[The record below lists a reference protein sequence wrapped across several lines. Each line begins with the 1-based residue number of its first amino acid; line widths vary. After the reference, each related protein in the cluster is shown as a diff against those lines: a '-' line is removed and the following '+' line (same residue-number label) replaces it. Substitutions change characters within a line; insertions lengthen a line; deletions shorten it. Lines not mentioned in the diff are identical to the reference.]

1 MKRQMVINRIM
12 AVILVCVMLLNTRV
26 VCLAGETKNDNKVTV
41 VSVVTNGKTMAA
53 LAEDGGLY
61 CWGKN
66 ESGQIGNGSDVDQ
79 TYPMRIMNN
88 IREIYLGMIN
98 IGLYNWGTTAAI
110 SYSGDLYCWGDNRYG
125 QVGNGNTDNQH
136 KPVKI
141 LENVES
147 VQIVEGCSAAITK
160 TGDLYCWGYNK
171 YGEVGNGNTDN
182 QYEPVKV
189 LQNVKKIIV
198 SAGNKLALTNSGEAY
213 YWGRNET
220 TPVKMLDS
228 VKEIDM
234 SVRGAASVITENGEL
249 FCWGYIYDQIG
260 DNGFQKY
267 TDIPIK
273 VLENVDQVVTYGT
286 SRVAVTKTKELYYWG
301 LCLGKCMY
309 TPEIIYSNV
318 KKVALG
324 EQLEVL
330 TDKDELYCCENN
342 QNEILF
348 RKVLENVKD
357 FALEYSYTIALNE
370 KGEIYCWGKNESGQ
384 IGNGTTN
391 DQLVPNK
398 ILDNINKIGKDVSIY
413 KGSTTS
419 IVIDKEG
426 NLYSWGYNRYGQ
438 VGNGTLIDQY
448 TPYKIN
454 DIDDELTVDPFD
466 MYLYRSSLLTDP
478 DSKAGPTAE
487 FYINSETPGENML
500 KQLQKNGF
508 ASTSDAWKAVT
519 QTIDL
524 AMDAGK
530 GIDYAFEEKEIYQAI
545 LMDSFE
551 TSYKLSLVDAINNDI
566 VKDSKE
572 LLNIV
577 KLDLKTNFQVDVI
590 ESDLLAGW
598 SEDMRK
604 RSLKVMTEYFEEK
617 KLSKFVSSADKVE
630 KILKVPK
637 TFEDMGNQLSTYVNI
652 RYMNDSMKMVMKELY
667 VQCPTENKALRD
679 ALQDCISII
688 DAADK
693 EYEDLLLTS
702 TLKVGGKE
710 AGKAAISWMWDK
722 GIMNAIKLKCPRV
735 IILIAAYKSSKYFTN
750 VMFNTDALTEQY
762 YKMCAVEE
770 IDKLSRKTY
779 DGLKL
784 KYINTRKIDSA
795 QNYLSSI
802 DLAFSIMKLDCDEAI
817 KYIDALDDAAL
828 SKVIKLLG
836 KKTGS
841 DSLKR
846 QIESIKKDQE
856 QEYESILYDWLE
868 NLKEDYPEQY
878 PNYYYLQ
885 AKREKKWKEYT
896 ISCPV
901 DVYVYD
907 RDNNLVAS
915 VVDNVPSSNEIGVLV
930 DDDEKKLYFDEED
943 TYHVEYVGND
953 AGSMSIAITEYGKD
967 NIQLKSVRFDNLP
980 LKKGMV
986 YKSIEDGL
994 YQNMSEYEIE
1004 NEKGNNLQ
1012 PDYDSNKE
1020 TESVKNHVNVENGV
1034 LYQDSVPMKEGD
1046 IGENE
1051 KIMIQATVPV
1061 GYEFVRWKVQG
1072 DVEIKDNTDE
1082 YTSAIMGKKSTTIIA
1097 EIREM
1102 KQQPDFDEKITEPPY
1117 VKTENNTQSILAND
1131 TQGTTQNVSVPVP
1144 TVSKLKKVKIKAA
1157 RKGFLLSWKKMKK
1170 VSGYQLQISSKKN
1183 FKGAKKI
1190 AIKKGATNYHTKKLK
1205 SKRKYYVR
1213 VRAYKTYID
1222 RSGRMQ
1228 KAYGK
1233 WVVVKTK
1240 TK

>member
-1 MKRQMVINRIM
+1 MKRRKLLDRLIAMAMVCI
-12 AVILVCVMLLNTRV
+12 VLLNSKLV
-26 VCLAGETKNDNKVTV
+26 VWASELENDDGLNMLKFEKVV
-41 VSVVTNGKTMAA
+41 V
-53 LAEDGGLY
+53 D
-61 CWGKN
+61 
-66 ESGQIGNGSDVDQ
+66 
-79 TYPMRIMNN
+79 
-88 IREIYLGMIN
+88 IYN
-98 IGLYNWGTTAAI
+98 TAAVT
-110 SYSGDLYCWGDNRYG
+110 SNGDLYCWGDNEKGQIGNNSTQRQERPIKVLSNVLDVVLDHQNCMALTEDGKLYSWGYNYFG
-125 QVGNGNTDNQH
+125 QVGNGNTRNQVV
-136 KPVKI
+136 PIKI
-141 LENVES
+141 LDNVKS
-147 VQIVEGCSAAITK
+147 VYSGYHCNGAITND
-160 TGDLYCWGYNK
+160 GDLYCWGWNG
-171 YGEVGNGNTDN
+171 YGQIGNGTKTDQLEPMKILSNVKTCILGAYAHSVAITNDGDLYCWGQNGQGQIGTGTTTSQLLPVKVMENVKSASIGFNNSASITNNGDLYCWGWNCDGQIGNGGTKNQSRPVKVLENVRSVSMGYKQSAAITDNGDLYCWGINNNYEVGNGNDED

-189 LQNVKKIIV
+189 LEKVYKVIQGEGYVI
-198 SAGNKLALTNSGEAY
+198 ALE
-213 YWGRNET
+213 
-220 TPVKMLDS
+220 
-228 VKEIDM
+228 
-234 SVRGAASVITENGEL
+234 ENGDL
-249 FCWGYIYDQIG
+249 
-260 DNGFQKY
+260 
-267 TDIPIK
+267 
-273 VLENVDQVVTYGT
+273 
-286 SRVAVTKTKELYYWG
+286 
-301 LCLGKCMY
+301 
-309 TPEIIYSNV
+309 
-318 KKVALG
+318 
-324 EQLEVL
+324 
-330 TDKDELYCCENN
+330 
-342 QNEILF
+342 
-348 RKVLENVKD
+348 
-357 FALEYSYTIALNE
+357 
-370 KGEIYCWGKNESGQ
+370 YCWGNNEHGQ
-384 IGNGTTN
+384 IGNGKNGVVKKSCKVYQNVKQISTYRRAGHCAIITDN
-391 DQLVPNK
+391 GQLLV
-398 ILDNINKIGKDVSIY
+398 
-413 KGSTTS
+413 
-419 IVIDKEG
+419 
-426 NLYSWGYNRYGQ
+426 WGYNRYGQ

-667 VQCPTENKALRD
+667 VQCPTDNKALRD

-1102 KQQPDFDEKITEPPY
+1102 KQQPDFDEKITDPPY

-1213 VRAYKTYID
+1213 VRAYKTYTD